1 MSSDDNTRDL
11 SAVAQDYLK
20 VIWTAQEWSVDKVS
34 TKMLAERIGVSA
46 STASESIR
54 KLADQ
59 GLVDHEKYGGVSLT
73 DAGRTAALAMVRRH
87 RLMETFLVRELGYGW
102 DEVHDEAEVLEHA
115 VSDRMLDRIDAKLG
129 YPTRDPHGDPIPA
142 PDGRVPTPPARQL
155 SACRDGDVGTVAR
168 ISDADPEMLRYFD
181 GVGISLDS
189 RLRVVAR
196 RDFAGI
202 ISVAVE
208 DSPGSRDSGSSR
220 EPHPTVDLGSPAAEA
235 IWVV

>member
-1 MSSDDNTRDL
+1 MNPGDSTHDL
-11 SAVAQDYLK
+11 SSVAQDYLK

-59 GLVDHEKYGGVSLT
+59 GLVDHEKYGAVSLT
-73 DAGRTAALAMVRRH
+73 ESGRTAALAMVRRH

-102 DEVHDEAEVLEHA
+102 DEVHDEAEILEHA
-115 VSDRMLDRIDAKLG
+115 VSDRMLMRIDAKLG

-142 PDGRVPTPPARQL
+142 ADGRVPTPAARQL
-155 SACRDGDVGTVAR
+155 SVCQDGEEGTVAR
-168 ISDADPEMLRYFD
+168 ISDADPEMLRYFAN
-181 GVGISLDS
+181 VGIRLDS

-196 RDFAGI
+196 RDFAGM
-202 ISVAVE
+202 ISVAIE
-208 DSPGSRDSGSSR
+208 DAAVHVGS
-220 EPHPTVDLGSPAAEA
+220 EPPATTIDLGNPAAEA

>member
-1 MSSDDNTRDL
+1 MSPDDTARDL
-11 SAVAQDYLK
+11 SSVAEDYLK

-59 GLVDHEKYGGVSLT
+59 GLVDHEKYGAVTLT
-73 DAGRTAALAMVRRH
+73 DAGRLAALAMVRRH

-129 YPTRDPHGDPIPA
+129 FPTRDPHGDPIPA
-142 PDGRVPTPPARQL
+142 RDGRVPTPDARQL
-155 SACRDGDVGTVAR
+155 SMCRDGDTATVAR

-181 GVGISLDS
+181 SVGISLDA
-189 RLRVVAR
+189 RVTVLAR
-196 RDFAGI
+196 RDFAGM
-202 ISVAVE
+202 ISVGVE
-208 DSPGSRDSGSSR
+208 QPGSAATATT
-220 EPHPTVDLGSPAAEA
+220 TVDLGNPAAEA